1 MRVLVDENLPRS
13 LAGRLSQA
21 GHDAVD
27 LRDLGRG
34 AASDAEVLAIAIEQD
49 RILVSANH
57 KHFGNVLLFPPAE
70 SRGIVVVRMPKCTI
84 ETVMVRIQSVLAG
97 LRESHVR
104 GSLILVDPS
113 RVRRRT

>member
-13 LAGRLSQA
+13 LARRLSQA

-34 AASDAEVLAIAIEQD
+34 GASDTQVLALANEQD
-49 RILVSANH
+49 RVLVSANH
-57 KHFGNVLLFPPAE
+57 KHFANVLLFPPAQ
-70 SRGIVVVRMPKCTI
+70 SCGIVVVRMPKCTI
-84 ETVMVRIQSVLAG
+84 ETVMARIQSVLAR
-97 LRESHVR
+97 LRESHIR
-104 GSLILVDPS
+104 RSLIIVDPS